1 MSGDVQV
8 VAEPP
13 TNQLT
18 SDVRRKLMFHIV
30 RDWPAKWMYSAL
42 KIMGLMFHLARV
54 PRTLVVIYMC
64 VCVLCMYIYEHAHIS
79 ALTSKGIRI

>member
-64 VCVLCMYIYEHAHIS
+64 VCVCCVCIYMNMHIY
-79 ALTSKGIRI
+79 LL

>member
-18 SDVRRKLMFHIV
+18 SDVGRKLMFHIV
-30 RDWPAKWMYSAL
+30 RDWPAEWMYSASE
-42 KIMGLMFHLARV
+42 IVGLMFHLARV
-54 PRTLVVIYMC
+54 PRTLVIYVC
-64 VCVLCMYIYEHAHIS
+64 VCVCMYVCIWTRTYICFNF
-79 ALTSKGIRI
+79 

>member
-18 SDVRRKLMFHIV
+18 SDVGRKLMFHIV
-30 RDWPAKWMYSAL
+30 RDWPAEWMYSASE
-42 KIMGLMFHLARV
+42 IVGLMFHLARV
-54 PRTLVVIYMC
+54 PRTLVIYVC
-64 VCVLCMYIYEHAHIS
+64 VCMYVCMYMDTHIY
-79 ALTSKGIRI
+79 LL

>member
-1 MSGDVQV
+1 MSGDVQL

-30 RDWPAKWMYSAL
+30 TDWPAKWMYSAL

-54 PRTLVVIYMC
+54 PRTLVIYMC
-64 VCVLCMYIYEHAHIS
+64 VCVCCVSVYMDMHIY
-79 ALTSKGIRI
+79 LL